1 MDTQNTGTALPMKM
15 PKIGRGMLIVA
26 ILLVVIFWVIGARNS
41 LITKQEAIANGAAS
55 IDTQLQRRYEL
66 IPNLVSTVKG
76 VTKQENEVFGKI
88 ADARARYAGA
98 TTTDTKLAAGAEVE
112 SALARL
118 LVITENYPELK
129 SSEAFQTLMA
139 QLEGTENR
147 IQVARKDYNELVLS
161 FNTSLKRFPTNV
173 IARIFGFTPATY
185 FEVTTPDAETAP
197 YVTF

>member
-1 MDTQNTGTALPMKM
+1 MFGKKNNILFIFLG
-15 PKIGRGMLIVA
+15 IIVLGA
-26 ILLVVIFWVIGARNS
+26 IWFVSVRNGLVQ
-41 LITKQEAIANGAAS
+41 KQEAIQNGAAS

-88 ADARARYAGA
+88 ADARSRYTSGTTSNEKLSAGV
-98 TTTDTKLAAGAEVE
+98 EIE

-147 IQVARKDYNELVLS
+147 IQVSRKDYNELVRVY
-161 FNTSLKRFPTNV
+161 NTQLKQFPTNM
-173 IARIFGFTPATY
+173 IARLFGFDPAVY
-185 FEVTTPDAETAP
+185 FELITPEAEVAP

>member
-1 MDTQNTGTALPMKM
+1 MQHIKKNSALFVT
-15 PKIGRGMLIVA
+15 IGIIVLVTLWFVSVRNGLIQ
-26 ILLVVIFWVIGARNS
+26 
-41 LITKQEAIANGAAS
+41 KHEAIKNGASS

-88 ADARARYAGA
+88 ADARSRYTSGTTSNAKLSAG
-98 TTTDTKLAAGAEVE
+98 LEIE

-147 IQVARKDYNELVLS
+147 IQVSRKEYNELVQVY
-161 FNTSLKRFPTNV
+161 NTQLKQFPTN
-173 IARIFGFTPATY
+173 IIGRLFGFEPAVY
-185 FEVTTPDAETAP
+185 FELITPEAEVAP